1 MRATTCWTPKVSR
14 ATRALMMLELSPLLT
29 AANAPAESI
38 PASSSVCR
46 SKPRP
51 VTWRPAKSGPSR
63 RKASGSWSITATLC
77 PISSSRRAMAEPTR
91 PHPITTTCTTSSRR
105 VRGAGRRPPA
115 LSPGAKLHPAA
126 AADRLRRPVFLR
138 REGCAGQRRHRV
150 SQRPYDRRV
159 PTLSDLGQL
168 PKRLVLGRPV
178 RSDRAGE
185 SLLPKRLALP
195 IFASDALSSVAYATQ
210 EILIVLTL
218 GGVAYLYLAP
228 WLAAGVVVLLTTV
241 VLSYRQG
248 GPAYPS
254 GGGGYEGAM
263 KNHGQFA
270 ALVVASAL
278 LTDYVLT
285 VAVSVSSG
293 TDNIISAFPSLNQH
307 RVLIAVGLVAL
318 LAAAN
323 LRGLRES
330 GKTFAVPTYLFAAGI
345 MIMIVT
351 GLVRQFFGTPVVAE
365 SAGYGIVPDPGHTNL
380 TGLALIF
387 FALRA
392 FASGTT
398 ALTGIE
404 AVANGVPAFK
414 PPKSR
419 NAAITLT
426 LLGGLAATMFAGV
439 TAMALL
445 AHVKYVDPL
454 RACDLQGFA
463 NCDTAPQRTVIA
475 QLAAATFGGDRSIGF
490 FYIQAATA
498 LVLILAANTAFNGFP
513 LLGSVLAQDRFL
525 PRQLHTRGDKLVYSN
540 GILLLAG
547 FACLLIFAFDAD
559 VTRLIQLY
567 IIGVFTSFSIGQ
579 WGMVRHWHREL
590 RTERDPQARSRIHRS
605 QVINTV
611 GGSLTRVVL
620 VIIVIT
626 KFAHGAWLV
635 LLAMPLLFGLM
646 KAINRHYRNVATQ
659 LVPDTDA
666 RTLPSKVH
674 AIVLASKVH
683 KPTLRA
689 LAFARATRPDALT
702 ALTVNVDDAETRA
715 LQADWE
721 RYDIP
726 VPLTVLESPYREITR
741 PVLDYVKSIRRA
753 SPREL
758 VVVFVPQYVVGH
770 WWENVLHNQSAL
782 RLRARLQFQPGV
794 MITTVP
800 WQLESSIGR
809 DEGDGRQ
816 GPAPGDLRRGLTDDQ
831 IDSVPYG

>member
-1 MRATTCWTPKVSR
+1 
-14 ATRALMMLELSPLLT
+14 
-29 AANAPAESI
+29 
-38 PASSSVCR
+38 
-46 SKPRP
+46 
-51 VTWRPAKSGPSR
+51 
-63 RKASGSWSITATLC
+63 
-77 PISSSRRAMAEPTR
+77 
-91 PHPITTTCTTSSRR
+91 
-105 VRGAGRRPPA
+105 
-115 LSPGAKLHPAA
+115 
-126 AADRLRRPVFLR
+126 
-138 REGCAGQRRHRV
+138 
-150 SQRPYDRRV
+150 V

-168 PKRLVLGRPV
+168 PKRLVLGRAV
-178 RSDRAGE
+178 RSDRVGE
-185 SLLPKRLALP
+185 SLLSKRLALP

-218 GGVAYLYLAP
+218 AGTAFLFLAP
-228 WLAAGVVVLLTTV
+228 WLAAAVVVLMITV
-241 VLSYRQG
+241 VLSYRQVVR
-248 GPAYPS
+248 AYPS
-254 GGGGYEGAM
+254 GGGDYEVAM
-263 KNHGQFA
+263 KNHGRFA

-278 LTDYVLT
+278 LVDYVLT

-293 TDNIISAFPSLNQH
+293 TDNIISAFPSLNEH
-307 RVLIAVGLVAL
+307 RVAIALGLVAL

-323 LRGLRES
+323 LRGVRES
-330 GKTFAVPTYLFAAGI
+330 GKAFAAPTYLFIAGLTV
-345 MIMIVT
+345 MIAT
-351 GLVRQFFGTPVVAE
+351 GLIRYFFTEGGVVAE
-365 SAGYGIVPDPGHTNL
+365 TAGYSIQPEPEYAQL

-404 AVANGVPAFK
+404 AIANGVPAFR

-419 NAAITLT
+419 NAATTLA
-426 LLGGLAATMFAGV
+426 LMGGIAATLFVGV
-439 TAMALL
+439 TAMAVLSG
-445 AHVKYVDPL
+445 VKYVEHP
-454 RACDLQGFA
+454 CDLVGFP
-463 NCDTAPQRTVIA
+463 NCETVPQRTVIA
-475 QLAAATFGGDRSIGF
+475 QLAAATFGGDGSVGF

-498 LVLILAANTAFNGFP
+498 LVLVLAANTAFNGFP

-525 PRQLHTRGDKLVYSN
+525 PRQLHTRGDKLAFSN

-547 FACLLIFAFDAD
+547 FAALLIVAFKAD

-567 IIGVFTSFSIGQ
+567 IIGVFTSFTIGQ
-579 WGMVRHWHREL
+579 WGMVRHWRREL
-590 RTERDPQARSRIHRS
+590 RIERDPQARRRIRRA
-605 QVINTV
+605 QVINAF
-611 GGSLTRVVL
+611 GGSLTSVVL
-620 VIIVIT
+620 VIIVLT
-626 KFAHGAWLV
+626 KFTHGAWLV
-635 LLAMPLLFGLM
+635 LVAMPVLIVLM
-646 KAINRHYRNVATQ
+646 KAINRHYSHVASQ

-666 RTLPSKVH
+666 RMLPSKVH
-674 AIVLASKVH
+674 AVVLVSRVH

-702 ALTVNVDDAETRA
+702 ALTVNVDDADTRA

-726 VPLTVLESPYREITR
+726 VPLTVIESPYREITR
-741 PVLDYVKSIRRA
+741 PVVDFVKSIRRD

-800 WQLESSIGR
+800 WRLESSIGR
-809 DEGDGRQ
+809 DDGDGRR

-831 IDSVPYG
+831 ADATPYG

>member
-1 MRATTCWTPKVSR
+1 MNSR
-14 ATRALMMLELSPLLT
+14 RLV
-29 AANAPAESI
+29 APA
-38 PASSSVCR
+38 
-46 SKPRP
+46 
-51 VTWRPAKSGPSR
+51 
-63 RKASGSWSITATLC
+63 
-77 PISSSRRAMAEPTR
+77 
-91 PHPITTTCTTSSRR
+91 TSAART
-105 VRGAGRRPPA
+105 
-115 LSPGAKLHPAA
+115 GAKLHPRAPVPGRDRPGIPPSGGR
-126 AADRLRRPVFLR
+126 ADSERRRAGRRPY
-138 REGCAGQRRHRV
+138 HRA
-150 SQRPYDRRV
+150 V
-159 PTLSDLGQL
+159 PSLSDLGQL

-210 EILIVLTL
+210 EILIILTL
-218 GGVAYLYLAP
+218 GGLAYLYLAP
-228 WLAAGVVVLLTTV
+228 WLAVGVVVLLVTV
-241 VLSYRQG
+241 VLSYRQVVH
-248 GPAYPS
+248 AYPS
-254 GGGGYEGAM
+254 GGGDYEVAM

-307 RVLIAVGLVAL
+307 RVLIAIGLVL
-318 LAAAN
+318 VLAAAN

-330 GKTFAVPTYLFAAGI
+330 GKTFAVPTYLFATGI

-351 GLVRQFFGTPVVAE
+351 GLVRQFFGTPIVAE
-365 SAGYGIVPDPGHTNL
+365 SAHYGIAPDPAHTNL
-380 TGLALIF
+380 TGLALLF

-439 TAMALL
+439 TALALL

-454 RACDLQGFA
+454 RACSLVGFPD
-463 NCDTAPQRTVIA
+463 CETAPQRTVIA
-475 QLAAATFGGDRSIGF
+475 QLAAATFGGEHSVGF

-498 LVLILAANTAFNGFP
+498 LVLVLAANTAFNGFP

-547 FACLLIFAFDAD
+547 FACLLIVAFDAD

-579 WGMVRHWHREL
+579 WGMVRHWHREM
-590 RTERDPQARSRIHRS
+590 RIERDPQVRGQMRRS
-605 QVINTV
+605 QIINTI
-611 GGSLTRVVL
+611 GGSLTSVVL

-626 KFAHGAWLV
+626 KFTHGAWLV
-635 LLAMPLLFGLM
+635 LVAMPILFGLM
-646 KAINRHYRNVATQ
+646 KAINRHYSNVAMQ
-659 LVPDTDA
+659 LVPDSDA
-666 RTLPSKVH
+666 RMLPSKVH
-674 AIVLASKVH
+674 AIVLVSKVH

-689 LAFARATRPDALT
+689 LAFARATRPDHLT
-702 ALTVNVDDAETRA
+702 ALTVNVDDAETRG
-715 LQADWE
+715 LQTDWE
-721 RYDIP
+721 RYDLP

-741 PVLDYVKSIRRA
+741 PVVDYVKDIRRA
-753 SPREL
+753 SPREI

-800 WQLESSIGR
+800 WQLESSVGR
-809 DEGDGRQ
+809 DVDGGDGPR
-816 GPAPGDLRRGLTDDQ
+816 PGDLRRGVTDDQ
-831 IDSVPYG
+831 IDAATPYG

>member
-1 MRATTCWTPKVSR
+1 V
-14 ATRALMMLELSPLLT
+14 
-29 AANAPAESI
+29 
-38 PASSSVCR
+38 
-46 SKPRP
+46 
-51 VTWRPAKSGPSR
+51 PS
-63 RKASGSWSITATLC
+63 
-77 PISSSRRAMAEPTR
+77 
-91 PHPITTTCTTSSRR
+91 
-105 VRGAGRRPPA
+105 
-115 LSPGAKLHPAA
+115 
-126 AADRLRRPVFLR
+126 
-138 REGCAGQRRHRV
+138 
-150 SQRPYDRRV
+150 
-159 PTLSDLGQL
+159 LSDLGQL

-185 SLLPKRLALP
+185 SLLSKRLALP

-210 EILIVLTL
+210 EILIILTL
-218 GGVAYLYLAP
+218 GGTAYLYLAP
-228 WLAAGVVVLLTTV
+228 WLAAAVVVLLIVV
-241 VLSYRQG
+241 VLSYRQVVH
-248 GPAYPS
+248 AYPS
-254 GGGGYEGAM
+254 GGGDYEVAM

-278 LTDYVLT
+278 LVDYVLT

-293 TDNIISAFPSLNQH
+293 TDNIISAFPGLNQH
-307 RVLIAVGLVAL
+307 RVLIAVVLVAL

-345 MIMIVT
+345 VVMIGT
-351 GLVRQFFGTPVVAE
+351 GLVRVLFGDRPVAE
-365 SAGYGIVPDPGHTNL
+365 TAHYTL
-380 TGLALIF
+380 TPEAAYTGLSGLALLF

-414 PPKSR
+414 PPKSK
-419 NAAITLT
+419 NAATTLM
-426 LLGGLAATMFAGV
+426 LMGGLACTMFAGV
-439 TAMALL
+439 TALALV
-445 AHVKYVDPL
+445 ADVRYAEN
-454 RACDLQGFA
+454 ACDLEGFA
-463 NCDTAPQRTVIA
+463 NCATEPQRTVIA
-475 QLAAATFGGDRSIGF
+475 QLAAAIFGGDGSFGF

-547 FACLLIFAFDAD
+547 FAVVLIVAFQAD

-579 WGMVRHWHREL
+579 WGMVRHWNREL
-590 RTERDPQARSRIHRS
+590 RSERDPAIRRRNRRS
-605 QVINTV
+605 QVINTL
-611 GGSLTRVVL
+611 GGSLTSVVL
-620 VIIVIT
+620 VIIVLT
-626 KFAHGAWLV
+626 KFTHGAYLV
-635 LLAMPLLFGLM
+635 LIAMPVLFLLM
-646 KAINRHYRNVATQ
+646 RAINRHYSNVSEQ
-659 LVPDTDA
+659 LVPDSDA

-674 AIVLASKVH
+674 AIVLVSKVH

-702 ALTVNVDDAETRA
+702 ALTVNVDEAETRG

-726 VPLTVLESPYREITR
+726 VPLTVLDSPYREITR
-741 PVLDYVKSIRRA
+741 PVVDYVKAIRRD

-758 VVVFVPQYVVGH
+758 VIVFVPQYVVGH

-800 WQLESSIGR
+800 WQLESSVGR
-809 DEGDGRQ
+809 DEDGRGG
-816 GPAPGDLRRGLTDDQ
+816 GPAPGDLRRGITGDAD
-831 IDSVPYG
+831 VTPYG

>member
-1 MRATTCWTPKVSR
+1 VPN
-14 ATRALMMLELSPLLT
+14 LS
-29 AANAPAESI
+29 
-38 PASSSVCR
+38 
-46 SKPRP
+46 
-51 VTWRPAKSGPSR
+51 G
-63 RKASGSWSITATLC
+63 
-77 PISSSRRAMAEPTR
+77 
-91 PHPITTTCTTSSRR
+91 
-105 VRGAGRRPPA
+105 
-115 LSPGAKLHPAA
+115 
-126 AADRLRRPVFLR
+126 
-138 REGCAGQRRHRV
+138 
-150 SQRPYDRRV
+150 
-159 PTLSDLGQL
+159 LGQL

-178 RSDRAGE
+178 RSDRMGE

-210 EILIVLTL
+210 EILIILSL
-218 GGVAYLYLAP
+218 GGLAYFYLAP
-228 WLAAGVVVLLTTV
+228 WLAVGVVVLLVTV
-241 VLSYRQG
+241 VLSYRQVVH
-248 GPAYPS
+248 AYPS
-254 GGGGYEGAM
+254 GGGDYEVAM

-293 TDNIISAFPSLNQH
+293 TDNIISAFPALNEH
-307 RVLIAVGLVAL
+307 RVLIAVGLVAI

-330 GKTFAVPTYLFAAGI
+330 GKTFAVPTYLFATGI

-351 GLVRQFFGTPVVAE
+351 GLIRQFFGTPIVAE
-365 SAGYGIVPDPGHTNL
+365 TAQFTIAADPDHTNL
-380 TGLALIF
+380 TGLTLLF

-404 AVANGVPAFK
+404 AVANGVPAFR

-419 NAAITLT
+419 NAAITLL

-439 TAMALL
+439 TALALMAD
-445 AHVKYVDPL
+445 VRYVDPL
-454 RACDLQGFA
+454 NACDLQGFA
-463 NCDTAPQRTVIA
+463 NCETAPQRTVIA
-475 QLAAATFGGDRSIGF
+475 QLAAATFGGDGSVGF

-498 LVLILAANTAFNGFP
+498 LVLVLAANTAFNGFP
-513 LLGSVLAQDRFL
+513 LLGSVLAQDRFM

-547 FACLLIFAFDAD
+547 FAVLLIIAFDAD

-579 WGMVRHWHREL
+579 WGMVRHWKREIGL
-590 RTERDPQARSRIHRS
+590 ERDPLARRRMRRS
-605 QVINTV
+605 QVINTI
-611 GGSLTRVVL
+611 GGSLTSVVL

-626 KFAHGAWLV
+626 KFTHGAWLV
-635 LLAMPLLFGLM
+635 MLAMPFLFLLMRG
-646 KAINRHYRNVATQ
+646 INRHYSNVAQQ
-659 LVPDTDA
+659 LVPDTDS
-666 RTLPSKVH
+666 RMLPSKVH
-674 AIVLASKVH
+674 ALVLVSKVH
-683 KPTLRA
+683 KPALRA
-689 LAFARATRPDALT
+689 LAFARATRPDVLT

-721 RYDIP
+721 RYDLP

-741 PVLDYVKSIRRA
+741 PVVDYVKAIRRD

-800 WQLESSIGR
+800 WQLESSVGR
-809 DEGDGRQ
+809 DDGDGPR

-831 IDSVPYG
+831 SSSTPYG

>member
-1 MRATTCWTPKVSR
+1 M
-14 ATRALMMLELSPLLT
+14 
-29 AANAPAESI
+29 
-38 PASSSVCR
+38 
-46 SKPRP
+46 
-51 VTWRPAKSGPSR
+51 
-63 RKASGSWSITATLC
+63 
-77 PISSSRRAMAEPTR
+77 
-91 PHPITTTCTTSSRR
+91 
-105 VRGAGRRPPA
+105 
-115 LSPGAKLHPAA
+115 
-126 AADRLRRPVFLR
+126 
-138 REGCAGQRRHRV
+138 
-150 SQRPYDRRV
+150 
-159 PTLSDLGQL
+159 
-168 PKRLVLGRPV
+168 
-178 RSDRAGE
+178 GE

-218 GGVAYLYLAP
+218 GGTAFLYLAP
-228 WLAAGVVVLLTTV
+228 WLALAVVVLLTVV
-241 VLSYRQG
+241 VLSYRQVVH
-248 GPAYPS
+248 AYPS
-254 GGGGYEGAM
+254 GGGDYEVAM

-293 TDNIISAFPSLNQH
+293 TDNIISAFPSLNAH
-307 RVLIAVGLVAL
+307 RVWIALGLVVV

-330 GKTFAVPTYLFAAGI
+330 GKAFAVPTYLFAGGVLV
-345 MIMIVT
+345 MIVT
-351 GLVRQFFGTPVVAE
+351 GLVRQFVGGGIEAS
-365 SAGYGIVPDPGHTNL
+365 SAHYTIQPTTGYASL
-380 TGLALIF
+380 SGLALLWL
-387 FALRA
+387 ALRA

-419 NAAITLT
+419 NAAITLG
-426 LLGGLAATMFAGV
+426 LLGTIACVMFAGV
-439 TAMALL
+439 TALALF
-445 AHVKYVDPL
+445 AHVHYTQD
-454 RACDLQGFA
+454 ACDLQGFA
-463 NCDTAPQRTVIA
+463 DCASEPQRTVIS
-475 QLAAATFGGDRSIGF
+475 QVAAAVFGGEHSPLF
-490 FYIQAATA
+490 YYIQAATA

-547 FACLLIFAFDAD
+547 FAALLIAVFHAD

-590 RTERDPQARSRIHRS
+590 RTERDPAVRARMRRS

-611 GGSLTRVVL
+611 GGSFTSVVL
-620 VIIVIT
+620 VIIILT
-626 KFAHGAWLV
+626 KFTHGAYLV
-635 LLAMPLLFGLM
+635 IVAMPLIFLLM
-646 KAINRHYRNVATQ
+646 KAINRHYSNVAHQ
-659 LVPDTDA
+659 LVPDSDV
-666 RTLPSKVH
+666 RMLPSKVH
-674 AIVLASKVH
+674 AIVLVSKVH

-689 LAFARATRPDALT
+689 LAFARATRPDVLT
-702 ALTVNVDDAETRA
+702 ALTVNVDDAETRG

-741 PVLDYVKSIRRA
+741 PVVDYVKAIRRD

-770 WWENVLHNQSAL
+770 WWENILHNQSAL
-782 RLRARLQFQPGV
+782 RLRTRLQFQPGV

-809 DEGDGRQ
+809 DDDPRLN
-816 GPAPGDLRRGLTDDQ
+816 GPAPGDLRRGLTDD
-831 IDSVPYG
+831 VHVTPYG

>member
-1 MRATTCWTPKVSR
+1 V
-14 ATRALMMLELSPLLT
+14 
-29 AANAPAESI
+29 
-38 PASSSVCR
+38 
-46 SKPRP
+46 
-51 VTWRPAKSGPSR
+51 PS
-63 RKASGSWSITATLC
+63 
-77 PISSSRRAMAEPTR
+77 
-91 PHPITTTCTTSSRR
+91 
-105 VRGAGRRPPA
+105 
-115 LSPGAKLHPAA
+115 
-126 AADRLRRPVFLR
+126 
-138 REGCAGQRRHRV
+138 
-150 SQRPYDRRV
+150 
-159 PTLSDLGQL
+159 LSDLGQL

-178 RSDRAGE
+178 RSDRVGE

-218 GGVAYLYLAP
+218 GGTAFLFLAP
-228 WLAAGVVVLLTTV
+228 WIAVAVVVLLTVV
-241 VLSYRQG
+241 VLSYRQVVY
-248 GPAYPS
+248 AYPS
-254 GGGGYEGAM
+254 GGGDYEVAM

-293 TDNIISAFPSLNQH
+293 TDNIISAFPSLNRH
-307 RVLIAVGLVAL
+307 RVIIALVLVAL

-330 GKTFAVPTYLFAAGI
+330 GKAFAVPTYLFAGGVFV
-345 MIMIVT
+345 MIVT
-351 GLVRQFFGTPVVAE
+351 GLVRQFSGSGVVAS
-365 SAGYGIVPDPGHTNL
+365 SAHYTIEPTAGFASL
-380 TGLALIF
+380 SGLALIWL
-387 FALRA
+387 ALRA

-419 NAAITLT
+419 NAATTLA
-426 LLGGLAATMFAGV
+426 LLGGMASFMFAGV
-439 TAMALL
+439 TALALFS
-445 AHVKYVDPL
+445 HVHYTQN
-454 RACDLQGFA
+454 ACDLQGFP
-463 NCDTAPQRTVIA
+463 NCATSPQRTVIS
-475 QLAAATFGGDRSIGF
+475 QVAAAVFGGESSFGF

-547 FACLLIFAFDAD
+547 FAALLIAIFHAD

-579 WGMVRHWHREL
+579 WGMVRHWSRNI
-590 RTERDPQARSRIHRS
+590 RGERDPSARARMRRS
-605 QVINTV
+605 QIINTI
-611 GGSLTRVVL
+611 GGSLTSVVL
-620 VIIVIT
+620 VIIVLT
-626 KFAHGAWLV
+626 KFTHGAWLV
-635 LLAMPLLFGLM
+635 IVAMPLIFLLM
-646 KAINRHYRNVATQ
+646 KAINRHYTNVAAQ
-659 LVPDTDA
+659 LVPDGDV
-666 RTLPSKVH
+666 RLLPSKVH
-674 AIVLASKVH
+674 AIVLVSKVH

-689 LAFARATRPDALT
+689 LSFARATRPDVLT
-702 ALTVNVDDAETRA
+702 ALTVTVDDAETRA

-741 PVLDYVKSIRRA
+741 PVLDYVKAIRRD

-782 RLRARLQFQPGV
+782 RLRARLQFMPSV

-809 DEGDGRQ
+809 DDDHGH
-816 GPAPGDLRRGLTDDQ
+816 GPAPGDLRRGLTDEVQ
-831 IDSVPYG
+831 VTPYG